1 MTKRIRIDV
10 SPDGNIKAETFG
22 IYGQK
27 CIDYVSILEDMLEAQ
42 AIQSNFN
49 ADYSKSE
56 EFSTD
61 EQGVQNES

>member
-10 SPDGNIKAETFG
+10 SPDGDVKAETLE

-42 AIQSNFN
+42 ALQSNFN
-49 ADYSKSE
+49 SDYSKSE
-56 EFSTD
+56 EISTD
-61 EQGVQNES
+61 QQGVQNES